1 MEHILT
7 FVLGVSV
14 GSLIIILISLHRN
27 LLKIKKEVAQSSA
40 DIQESCKR
48 FDEFDRNIN
57 TRISKFYDDLYSDI
71 LQIKKDFKQNDKDLN
86 ELISNRSEDLTRYVD
101 KRCDQTTSH
110 LREFTERQIEKTV
123 EALCIRMDSQE
134 LLKK

>member
-40 DIQESCKR
+40 DIQESYKR

-110 LREFTERQIEKTV
+110 LREFTEKQIEKTV